1 VEVAEV
7 VEVEAMVA
15 VQQMQKGWEAERQRK
30 GQGMNVSL
38 SQVV

>member
-1 VEVAEV
+1 VVAV
-7 VEVEAMVA
+7 VA

-38 SQVV
+38 SHVV